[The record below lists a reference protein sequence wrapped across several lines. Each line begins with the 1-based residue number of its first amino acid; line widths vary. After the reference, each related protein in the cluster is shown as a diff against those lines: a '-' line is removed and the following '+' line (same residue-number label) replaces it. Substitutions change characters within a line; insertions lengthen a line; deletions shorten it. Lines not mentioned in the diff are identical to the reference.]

1 MRWHGEPELALP
13 HGRLTFDRGDGIGL
27 DAARAAAAP
36 ISIRPRAG
44 GERLQLAAGR
54 PRRAVK
60 SLLQEAALPPWERRA
75 LPLVWCGDA
84 LAMVPGVGVDVA
96 FAAPPGGP
104 GITVAWHPYPV

>member
-1 MRWHGEPELALP
+1 M
-13 HGRLTFDRGDGIGL
+13 
-27 DAARAAAAP
+27 AP
-36 ISIRPRAG
+36 VAIRPRTG